1 MILTCFRKQRA
12 RNGAD
17 SGERN
22 APVQPRHFEHV
33 DCGPIAQVDTVRV
46 CGPVWP
52 CAALCGPV
60 RPCVALCG
68 PVRPIGL
75 FPEVLLDYSPRAYW
89 IIPRGPIGLF
99 PEVLLDY
106 SPLSLCLR
114 FSNILFWTCFFKKTT
129 RRRQRGQRRPQL
141 LKYRNIKI
149 PKNT

>member
-1 MILTCFRKQRA
+1 MPGPSWQMPAGKCWGSSWHQATVRGYFLTCFRKQRA

-60 RPCVALCG
+60 RPCVA
-68 PVRPIGL
+68 
-75 FPEVLLDYSPRAYW
+75 YW

-99 PEVLLDY
+99 PEGLLDY
-106 SPLSLCLR
+106 SPRSYWIIPRGPIGLFPIIIILLHY
-114 FSNILFWTCFFKKTT
+114 FINIL
-129 RRRQRGQRRPQL
+129 L
-141 LKYRNIKI
+141 YII
-149 PKNT
+149 YIIYIYISS

>member
-1 MILTCFRKQRA
+1 MLKSSLPFTRNATWDSKNLFGYFLKCFRKQRA

-17 SGERN
+17 SGKRN

-60 RPCVALCG
+60 RPCVAYWIIPRG
-68 PVRPIGL
+68 PIGL
-75 FPEVLLDYSPRAYW
+75 FPEGLLDYSPRAYW
-89 IIPRGPIGLF
+89 IIPRGPNRLF

-106 SPLSLCLR
+106 SPRSYWIIPI
-114 FSNILFWTCFFKKTT
+114 ILDFTCF
-129 RRRQRGQRRPQL
+129 L
-141 LKYRNIKI
+141 
-149 PKNT
+149 